1 MRAPEGYAARL
12 SYYGDA
18 LVRNPQGHH
27 GWVDQSYF
35 PELSAA
41 DPRFDAD
48 LDILKQDHK
57 SLDGVLATFTSSAN
71 MAIKL
76 IQLDEV
82 QTRDEAGQL
91 ASPFKQVCRG
101 LCLVARE
108 PCRLIFGP
116 IPCALHRAF

>member
-1 MRAPEGYAARL
+1 
-12 SYYGDA
+12 
-18 LVRNPQGHH
+18 VRNLQGHH
-27 GWVDQSYF
+27 GWEDHSYF

-41 DPRFDAD
+41 DPRFDVD
-48 LDILKQDHK
+48 LDILEQDHK

-71 MAIKL
+71 RAIKL

-82 QTRDEAGQL
+82 QARDEAGQL
-91 ASPFKQVCRG
+91 ASPFKQACRG

-116 IPCALHRAF
+116 IPRALRTAF